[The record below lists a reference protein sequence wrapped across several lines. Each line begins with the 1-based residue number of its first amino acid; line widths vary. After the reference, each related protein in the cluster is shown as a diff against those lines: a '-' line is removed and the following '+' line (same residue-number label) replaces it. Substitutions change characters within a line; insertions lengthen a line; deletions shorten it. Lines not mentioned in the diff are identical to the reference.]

1 MVGVVL
7 IDKPQDFTSF
17 DAVAVLRRILNEK
30 RLGHTGT
37 LDPMA
42 TGILPILV
50 GRATRLCDIMPISDK
65 RYIAEIK
72 LGLSTDT
79 YDITGNVLSEN
90 KVQCNID
97 IFADALKDFV
107 GDIIQYP
114 PMYSAVSVGGKRLY
128 ELARKGIEVERPARN
143 VTVYSADILEY
154 DDKEHI
160 YKVDIS
166 CSKGTYIRSIANDIG
181 EKLGCGGVLT
191 SLRRTSACGFEISNA
206 ITVDD
211 ARNMS
216 PDELITSLEPAL
228 LPYNAIHVTEAQSF
242 RFQNGGE
249 LSFDRLSNF
258 ERGTEFYRIYAPD
271 NTLIGLG
278 YEKDEAIRLKC
289 LL

>member
-7 IDKPQDFTSF
+7 IDKPKDFTSF

-65 RYIAEIK
+65 RYTAEIK

-79 YDITGNVLSEN
+79 YDITGNILSEN
-90 KVQCNID
+90 KVDCNIEKFSD
-97 IFADALKDFV
+97 TLKGFV
-107 GDIIQYP
+107 GDIVQYP
-114 PMYSAVSVGGKRLY
+114 PMFSAVSVGGKRLY
-128 ELARKGIEVERPARN
+128 ELARKGIEVERPSRN
-143 VTVYSADILEY
+143 VTVYSADILDYNEN
-154 DDKEHI
+154 EQT

-166 CSKGTYIRSIANDIG
+166 CSKGTYIRSIAHDIG

-191 SLRRTSACGFEISNA
+191 SLRRTSACGFDISNA
-206 ITVDD
+206 ITIED

-216 PDELITSLEPAL
+216 PEELISSLEPAL
-228 LPYNAIHVTEAQSF
+228 LPYNAIHITEAQSF

-249 LSFDRLSNF
+249 LSIDRLSNF
-258 ERGTEFYRIYAPD
+258 ERGTEFYRVYAPD

>member
-72 LGLSTDT
+72 LGLTTDT
-79 YDITGNVLSEN
+79 YDITGNVLSES
-90 KVQCNID
+90 KVDCNID
-97 IFADALKDFV
+97 IFSEALKSFV
-107 GDIIQYP
+107 GDIVQYP

-128 ELARKGIEVERPARN
+128 ELARKGIEVERPSRN

-160 YKVDIS
+160 YKVDIA
-166 CSKGTYIRSIANDIG
+166 CSKGTYIRSIAHDIG

-191 SLRRTSACGFEISNA
+191 SLRRTNACGFDISNA
-206 ITVDD
+206 ISIED

-216 PDELITSLEPAL
+216 PEQLITSLEPAL
-228 LPYNAIHVTEAQSF
+228 LPYNAIRITEAQSF
-242 RFQNGGE
+242 RLQ
-249 LSFDRLSNF
+249 
-258 ERGTEFYRIYAPD
+258 
-271 NTLIGLG
+271 
-278 YEKDEAIRLKC
+278 
-289 LL
+289 

>member
-7 IDKPQDFTSF
+7 IDKPKDFTSF
-17 DAVAVLRRILNEK
+17 DAVAVLRRILIEK

-65 RYIAEIK
+65 RYTAEIK

-79 YDITGNVLSEN
+79 YDITGNILSEN
-90 KVQCNID
+90 KVDCNIEKFSD
-97 IFADALKDFV
+97 TLKGFV
-107 GDIIQYP
+107 GDIVQYP
-114 PMYSAVSVGGKRLY
+114 PMFSAVSVGGKRLY
-128 ELARKGIEVERPARN
+128 ELARKGIEVERPSRN
-143 VTVYSADILEY
+143 VTVYSADILDYNEN
-154 DDKEHI
+154 EQT

-166 CSKGTYIRSIANDIG
+166 CSKGTYIRSIAHDIG

-191 SLRRTSACGFEISNA
+191 SLRRTSACGFDISNA
-206 ITVDD
+206 ISIED

-216 PDELITSLEPAL
+216 PDELISSLEPAL
-228 LPYNAIHVTEAQSF
+228 LPYNAIHITEAQSF

-249 LSFDRLSNF
+249 LSIDRLSNF
-258 ERGTEFYRIYAPD
+258 ERGTEFYRVYAPD